1 MQVEP
6 SADQRLTES
15 VCLRLLKRR
24 FKNFLPSAKTTQ
36 RSFDYLAAQT
46 NRTVAFLAR
55 KMRELGAIFVPARKM
70 SEQIFY
76 RLNPETPQCEEFRAW
91 DPTQL
96 LERLRDFDASS
107 GYLR

>member
-1 MQVEP
+1 MIHANPFCAQTRLSKNNQALPGHNHLLHVMQVEP

-15 VCLRLLKRR
+15 DCLRFLKRR

-55 KMRELGAIFVPARKM
+55 TMRELGASFVPARTTT
-70 SEQIFY
+70 EQIFY
-76 RLNPETPQCEEFRAW
+76 CL
-91 DPTQL
+91 
-96 LERLRDFDASS
+96 
-107 GYLR
+107 